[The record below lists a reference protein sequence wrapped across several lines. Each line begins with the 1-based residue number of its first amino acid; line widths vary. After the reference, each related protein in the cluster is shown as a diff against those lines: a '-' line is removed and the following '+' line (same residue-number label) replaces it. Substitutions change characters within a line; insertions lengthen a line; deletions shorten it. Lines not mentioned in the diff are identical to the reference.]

1 MEIASNPNKNYKT
14 LTELDIWYFD
24 ILIKYIKRRKSWWLY
39 VKLIVK
45 VLSSRKVRDT
55 FQSHVS

>member
-24 ILIKYIKRRKSWWLY
+24 ILIKYIKRRKSWWLN